1 MRQLIRNNIA
11 IRSSLALLG
20 VSLIIGIFFSLA
32 SYVYF
37 FDDEQKHTISTMQD
51 LLNSAENTASIACY
65 LSDKNLAN
73 EVVNGISKN
82 NVVSK
87 VTIHSG
93 KTMLAVSQ
101 KTSIPTSFEL
111 PFFFKHYPDF
121 ISREI
126 FSPFNPREKVCT
138 VNMEINQ
145 ATVNKN
151 STEKAL
157 FIVELLLFQN
167 LLIASVLS
175 LIVFVFFTRPI
186 KIISDRLHA
195 LSPQKGELLKHPE
208 NNKENELGRLVNDV
222 NQIIADL
229 VSSLDEE
236 KNLRLQHALEER
248 KFQTFFENAETGI
261 FKMNGK
267 GELLSY
273 NQALTR
279 MLSIATDNGSPSA
292 ALLDLI
298 SGQELRLHLMIDA
311 ALNESRVVSED
322 FCIEPGRLKEK
333 KWINIVLHAAEND
346 LLQGLINDITER
358 KYKEEAAQQLA
369 ITDHLT
375 GLNNRLGLERKLAYL
390 MKENAHG
397 HPSPFFLLLIDL
409 DKFKEVNDTYGH
421 KAGDLVLIHFST
433 VLTNILRK
441 TDFIAR
447 LGGDEFVVLLCDM
460 TDQEKAIE
468 IAGKII
474 TEACRP
480 IDVGHGISASTGA
493 SIGINYASGGIF
505 SAEKLLAE
513 TDLAMYEAKQSG
525 RSAYAIARYES
536 SPDQAQSI

>member
-1 MRQLIRNNIA
+1 MRHLIQNNIA
-11 IRSSLALLG
+11 IRSSLTLLG
-20 VSLIIGIFFSLA
+20 VSFIIGIFFSLA

-37 FDDEQKHTISTMQD
+37 FDDEQKHTIRTMQD
-51 LLNSAENTASIACY
+51 LLNSAENTTSIACY

-87 VTIHSG
+87 VTIRSAE
-93 KTMLAVSQ
+93 KVLATSQ
-101 KTSIPTSFEL
+101 KPSVPTSFEL
-111 PFFFKHYPDF
+111 PFVLKHYPDF
-121 ISREI
+121 ITREI

-138 VNMEINQ
+138 VNMAINQ

-151 STEKAL
+151 STDKAL

-195 LSPQKGELLKHPE
+195 LSPQKGELLEHPE

-222 NQIIADL
+222 NNIIANL

-236 KNLRLQHALEER
+236 KNLRIQHALEER

-261 FKMNGK
+261 FKMNRK

-273 NQALTR
+273 NQALAR
-279 MLSIATDNGSPSA
+279 MFSIATDNDAPSP
-292 ALLDLI
+292 ALLELI

-311 ALNESRVVSED
+311 ALKESRVVSED
-322 FCIEPGRLKEK
+322 FCIEPDRLKEK

-358 KYKEEAAQQLA
+358 KYKEETAQHLA

-375 GLNNRLGLERKLAYL
+375 GLNNRLGLERKLTHL
-390 MKENAHG
+390 MKENAQG

-421 KAGDLVLIHFST
+421 KAGDMVLIHFSN
-433 VLTNILRK
+433 VLTSILRK

-447 LGGDEFVVLLCDM
+447 LGGDEFVVLLCDLS
-460 TDQEKAIE
+460 DQEKAIE

-474 TEACRP
+474 TKACRP
-480 IDVGHGISASTGA
+480 IDIGHGISASTGA
-493 SIGINYASGGIF
+493 SIGINYASGDTF
-505 SAEKLLAE
+505 SADKLFAE

-525 RSAYAIARYES
+525 RSTYAIARPEAS
-536 SPDQAQSI
+536 TDQASAA

>member
-1 MRQLIRNNIA
+1 MRHLIRNNIA

-20 VSLIIGIFFSLA
+20 VSLIIGIFFSFA

-37 FDDEQKHTISTMQD
+37 FDDEQKHTIRTMQD
-51 LLNSAENTASIACY
+51 LLNSAENTTSIACY

-93 KTMLAVSQ
+93 EKVLAVSKKQ
-101 KTSIPTSFEL
+101 ALPISFEL
-111 PFFFKHYPDF
+111 PVVFKQYPDF
-121 ISREI
+121 ITREI

-151 STEKAL
+151 STDKAL

-186 KIISDRLHA
+186 KLISDRLHA
-195 LSPQKGELLKHPE
+195 LSPQKGELLEHPE

-222 NQIIADL
+222 NKIIANL

-236 KNLRLQHALEER
+236 KNLRIQHALEEK

-261 FKMNGK
+261 FKMNSH
-267 GELLSY
+267 GELISY
-273 NQALTR
+273 NQALVR
-279 MLSIATDNGSPSA
+279 MLSLKTDDGSPSP

-298 SGQELRLHLMIDA
+298 SGQELHLHLMIDA
-311 ALNESRVVSED
+311 ALKESRVVSED
-322 FCIEPGRLKEK
+322 FCIEPGQLKEK
-333 KWINIVLHAAEND
+333 KWINVVLHAAEND
-346 LLQGLINDITER
+346 LLQGLINDITDR
-358 KYKEEAAQQLA
+358 KYKEEAAQHLA
-369 ITDHLT
+369 VTDHLT
-375 GLNNRLGLERKLAYL
+375 GLNNRLGLERKLAHL
-390 MKENAHG
+390 MKENALG

-409 DKFKEVNDTYGH
+409 DKFKEVNDKYGH
-421 KAGDLVLIHFST
+421 KAGDMVLIQFSSI
-433 VLTNILRK
+433 LTGILRK

-447 LGGDEFVVLLCDM
+447 LGGDEFVVLLCDL
-460 TDQEKAIE
+460 TDQSKAIE

-474 TEACRP
+474 AEASRP
-480 IDVGHGISASTGA
+480 VDVGHGISARIGA
-493 SIGINYASGGIF
+493 SIGINYASGTSV

-513 TDLAMYEAKQSG
+513 TDQAMYEAKQSG
-525 RSAYAIARYES
+525 RNTYVLAEYAS
-536 SPDQAQSI
+536 SQDQASSV

>member
-1 MRQLIRNNIA
+1 MRHLIKNNIA
-11 IRSSLALLG
+11 IRSALALLG

-37 FDDEQKHTISTMQD
+37 FDDEQKHTIRTMQD
-51 LLNSAENTASIACY
+51 LLNSAENTTSIACY

-82 NVVSK
+82 NVVSQ
-87 VTIHSG
+87 VTIHTG
-93 KTMLAVSQ
+93 EKVLAVSQ
-101 KTSIPTSFEL
+101 KQAAPSSFEL
-111 PFFFKHYPDF
+111 PFVLKDYPDF
-121 ISREI
+121 ITREI

-151 STEKAL
+151 STDKAL

-195 LSPQKGELLKHPE
+195 LSPQKGELLEHPE

-222 NQIIADL
+222 NNIITNL

-236 KNLRLQHALEER
+236 KNLRIQHALEEK

-261 FKMNGK
+261 FKMNSK
-267 GELLSY
+267 GELISF
-273 NQALTR
+273 NQALVR
-279 MLSIATDNGSPSA
+279 MLNIESDNIPSP

-298 SGQELRLHLMIDA
+298 RGQELRLHLMIDA
-311 ALNESRVVSED
+311 ALKESRVMSED
-322 FCIEPGRLKEK
+322 FCIEPGKLKEK
-333 KWINIVLHAAEND
+333 KWINIVIHAAEND

-375 GLNNRLGLERKLAYL
+375 GLNNRLGLERKLAHL
-390 MKENAHG
+390 IKESAQG

-421 KAGDLVLIHFST
+421 KAGDMVLIHFST
-433 VLTNILRK
+433 ILTGIVRK

-447 LGGDEFVVLLCDM
+447 LGGDEFVVLLCDL
-460 TDQEKAIE
+460 TDQNKAIE
-468 IAGKII
+468 IASMII

-480 IDVGHGISASTGA
+480 IDLGYGINASTGA
-493 SIGINYASGGIF
+493 SIGIHYSSGDIF

-525 RSAYAIARYES
+525 RNRYVLAGHAT
-536 SPDQAQSI
+536 SPDQTSSI